1 MRATD
6 ASGLSEGDAETLRQW
21 AATFGDEATE
31 AAARERVR
39 LLLAL
44 RAMHPRAPTLD
55 EVLDEPTA
63 RAVLCASA
71 EGRPWAMKRYRRWC
85 ERARRGGAAP

>member
-1 MRATD
+1 MKAVEAR
-6 ASGLSEGDAETLRQW
+6 GLSEGDAATLRAW

-31 AAARERVR
+31 AAVRERVR

-55 EVLDEPTA
+55 ELLDEPMA

-71 EGRPWAMKRYRRWC
+71 EGRPWAMRQYRRWC
-85 ERARRGGAAP
+85 AQGRRAE